1 MSKLYIVGV
10 GPGKLEYLTLRAYEV
25 LRKVSVVV
33 GYGRYIEQ
41 IAPIIRGKTI
51 FTTGM
56 RDEVKRCL
64 IAIRYAAQG
73 YDTALVCGGDP
84 GVYGLAGLCLQICAE
99 LSIDIEV
106 EIVPGITAALAGA
119 CLVGAPLMRD
129 FVVLNLSDILIPWE
143 EIEHKLRKALEGNFT
158 IVIYNP
164 CSKKKYNIE
173 KVFNIVRQY
182 YHNTYVAIVKNA
194 LREGQEIYISKI
206 ENVDISKIDMN
217 TIVII
222 CSPHVYFRKGWLIAE
237 RGYEPKLRKL
247 LNDRETLEKF
257 INVSPAPHR
266 HSSAY

>member
-1 MSKLYIVGV
+1 MSRLYIVGI
-10 GPGKLEYLTLRAYEV
+10 GPGRLDYLTIRAHKVLQEV
-25 LRKVSVVV
+25 SIVV

-41 IAPIIRGKTI
+41 IAPLIRGKTI

-64 IAIRYAAQG
+64 VAIKFAAQG

-99 LSIDIEV
+99 LKIDLEIE
-106 EIVPGITAALAGA
+106 IIPGITAALAGA

-143 EIEHKLRKALEGNFT
+143 EIEYKLRKALEGNFT

-164 CSKKKYNIE
+164 CSRKRHNIE
-173 KVFNIVRQY
+173 RVFNIARQY
-182 YHNTYVAIVKNA
+182 YNNTYVAIIRNA
-194 LREGQEIYISKI
+194 LREGQEILISKL
-206 ENVDISKIDMN
+206 ENVDVSKVDMN

-222 CSPHVYFRKGWLIAE
+222 CSPHVSLRGRWLIAE
-237 RGYEPKLRKL
+237 RGYEPKIRQILHTNIINKL
-247 LNDRETLEKF
+247 LN
-257 INVSPAPHR
+257 ISPAPRR
-266 HSSAY
+266 HCSAY